1 MKNVFLISFIL
12 ITSIK
17 VSAQNFLL
25 NQTSSVYQI
34 PGFIKTEKKKT
45 PEIDYKNVVS
55 IYPFRAI
62 ASYLMAG
69 VETKISGNK
78 ALKFIAG
85 YATFEGSSNTLSS
98 NIEMISFDALR
109 LELQYKYFIG
119 KSPQVFNG
127 FYFSPNTMYK
137 MANYKYYAFNS
148 LFTEVS
154 AQAQA
159 FMIGFNIGYQ
169 VPIGDRIS
177 LDGYVGQSILW
188 SSGNYTEIKDRLG
201 DTYTNS
207 IGIQAGF
214 SFGIGF

>member
-1 MKNVFLISFIL
+1 MKTIFLTPLLFLIVLS
-12 ITSIK
+12 S
-17 VSAQNFLL
+17 SAQNNFL
-25 NQTSSVYQI
+25 NSSTSIYAVPQ
-34 PGFIKTEKKKT
+34 FIKSEKKKT

-69 VETKISGNK
+69 VETKISNNK
-78 ALKFIAG
+78 ALKVIAG
-85 YATFEGSSNTLSS
+85 YATFEGYSNTLSS
-98 NIEMISFDALR
+98 SIEMISFDALR

-119 KSPQVFNG
+119 KTPQVFNG
-127 FYFSPNTMYK
+127 FYFSPNAMYK
-137 MANYKYYAFNS
+137 MANYKYYDPTS

-154 AQAQA
+154 ANAQA

-177 LDGYVGQSILW
+177 LDGYVGQSLLW
-188 SSGNYTEIKDRLG
+188 SSGNYADIQDRLG

-214 SFGIGF
+214 CFGIGF